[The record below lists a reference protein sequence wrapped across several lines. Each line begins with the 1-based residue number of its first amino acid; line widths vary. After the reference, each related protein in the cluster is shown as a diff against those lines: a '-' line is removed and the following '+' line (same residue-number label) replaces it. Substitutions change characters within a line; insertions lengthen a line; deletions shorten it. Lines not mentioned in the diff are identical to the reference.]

1 MQYTG
6 LPTLIQHPGVT
17 SLLSD
22 EIERAN
28 SLLARP
34 EQVKY
39 FRIMPKELDP
49 EEGDTTPTRKI
60 KRKHAYSMFK
70 DLVDEMYAD
79 PLNSQAHFATTNG
92 RITTMSQRI
101 AVVAGSA
108 LLLCASVGVVN
119 SQSQQPYVIGYI
131 SDFSGPFV
139 DTFSPVHDGFR
150 AHIDAVNAAGGVNG
164 RQIKTI
170 VRDDQLNATRA
181 ASLMRELV
189 TSEGVNSIWSL
200 SLSST
205 LPGVYALAKRLSV
218 PAISSVSAIK
228 STLPPAEDYAYS
240 TGSAFEVA
248 GEISG
253 KLALQLVPSKG
264 KLMCVTIDSAGGFA
278 ACGHTGASASAA
290 GFTIDSLMFPPAKVE
305 YGAIGQRIASSQPAI
320 VVTHLP
326 AGLAPGVLLAARS
339 AGIAARC

>member
-1 MQYTG
+1 
-6 LPTLIQHPGVT
+6 
-17 SLLSD
+17 
-22 EIERAN
+22 
-28 SLLARP
+28 
-34 EQVKY
+34 
-39 FRIMPKELDP
+39 
-49 EEGDTTPTRKI
+49 
-60 KRKHAYSMFK
+60 
-70 DLVDEMYAD
+70 
-79 PLNSQAHFATTNG
+79 
-92 RITTMSQRI
+92 MSQRI
-101 AVVAGSA
+101 AAVAGSA
-108 LLLCASVGVVN
+108 LLLLCVSVGIT
-119 SQSQQPYVIGYI
+119 SAQSQQPYVIGYI

-150 AHIDAVNAAGGVNG
+150 AHMEMVNAAGGANG

-205 LPGVYALAKRLSV
+205 LPGVYTLAKRLSV

-253 KLALQLVPSKG
+253 KLALQVVPTKG

-290 GFTIDSLMFPPAKVE
+290 GFTDDSLMFPPAKVE

-326 AGLAPGVLLAARS
+326 AGLRARRTVGGAFRWVSRADADAQRCFQRGHPRQSHGDRRQFREHPRVQPLRAGARYAA
-339 AGIAARC
+339 GGG